1 MFSAGV
7 NAMIHDTAAPTREQL
22 ETRLRQQSM
31 LADFGRR
38 ALTTDD
44 LDVLLE
50 EAVVLA
56 AEGLDTD
63 MSKVMELA
71 PEGDILRLRAGV
83 GWKPGWVG
91 SATAGTDT
99 RSASGYALKMA
110 APVTSEDVNSDPR
123 FDPEE
128 IVRAH
133 GVISSAN
140 VIIRGRGEPF
150 GTLQVDSTTR
160 RRFTE
165 HDVDFLQGFANLLG
179 AAIDRLEATRML
191 AAAAE
196 ERAVLLRELQH
207 RVKNNLQSITSLLN
221 MQLRR
226 ADNPE
231 VRHHLEVILSRVETL
246 RMVHTQLYLA
256 DYTGRLDLSGY
267 LRELATNLVRFL
279 ASQPS
284 SIELDLR
291 LDEEVMVSADVAVPL
306 GLLVNEF
313 LANSLEHAFP
323 EGRGTITVCLD
334 AVVAGYA
341 RLMLADDG
349 VGMPERRSEQPARA
363 RGFGLT
369 LIPMLA
375 QQINGQFR
383 WDRTKGTRAT
393 LIFPV

>member
-1 MFSAGV
+1 M
-7 NAMIHDTAAPTREQL
+7 MHDTLPATRDQL
-22 ETRLRQQSM
+22 EARLRQQAM

-44 LDVLLE
+44 LDVLLRE
-50 EAVVLA
+50 TAVLVA
-56 AEGLDTD
+56 QGLGTE
-63 MSKVMELA
+63 MSKVMELV
-71 PEGDILRLRAGV
+71 PERDVLLLKAGV

-91 SATAGTDT
+91 TAMAGTDT
-99 RSASGYALKMA
+99 RSAAGYTLKMGS
-110 APVTSEDVNSDPR
+110 PTISEDVASDPR

-128 IVRAH
+128 IVREH

-160 RRFTE
+160 QRFTG
-165 HDVDFLQGFANLLG
+165 HDIDFLQGFANLLG
-179 AAIDRLEATRML
+179 AAIDRLEATRLL

-207 RVKNNLQSITSLLN
+207 RVKNNLQTITSLLN

-231 VRHHLEVILSRVETL
+231 VRHHLEILLSRVESL

-279 ASQPS
+279 ATQHN
-284 SIELDLR
+284 SIQLDLR
-291 LDEEVMVSADVAVPL
+291 LDEEIVVSADVAVPL

-323 EGRGTITVCLD
+323 GGRGTITVCLD
-334 AVVAGYA
+334 AGVASYA

-349 VGMPERRSEQPARA
+349 VGLPERSSEQPAKG
-363 RGFGLT
+363 RGFGLS

-383 WDRTKGTRAT
+383 WDRVKGTRAT

>member
-1 MFSAGV
+1 
-7 NAMIHDTAAPTREQL
+7 MIHDTTPPTGEQL
-22 ETRLRQQSM
+22 EARLRQQSM

-38 ALTTDD
+38 ALTADD
-44 LDVLLE
+44 LDVLLM
-50 EAVVLA
+50 EAAVLA
-56 AEGLDTD
+56 AQGLDTD

-71 PEGDILRLRAGV
+71 PGGDILRLRAGV

-91 SATAGTDT
+91 TATAGTDT
-99 RSASGYALKMA
+99 RSAAGYALKMA
-110 APVTSEDVNSDPR
+110 SPVISEDATSDPR

-128 IVRAH
+128 IVLEH
-133 GVISSAN
+133 GVVSSAN

-160 RRFTE
+160 RRFNG
-165 HDVDFLQGFANLLG
+165 HDIDFLQGFANLLG
-179 AAIDRLEATRML
+179 AAIDRLEANRLL
-191 AAAAE
+191 ADAAE

-207 RVKNNLQSITSLLN
+207 RVKNNLQTITSLLN

-226 ADNPE
+226 TDNPE
-231 VRHHLEVILSRVETL
+231 VRHHLEILLSRIESL

-256 DYTGRLDLSGY
+256 DYTGRLDLCGY
-267 LRELATNLVRFL
+267 LGELATNLVRFL
-279 ASQPS
+279 ASQS
-284 SIELDLR
+284 DSIKLDLR
-291 LDEEVMVSADVAVPL
+291 LDEEVVVSADVAVPL

-334 AVVAGYA
+334 EVVAGYA

-349 VGMPERRSEQPARA
+349 VGLRERPSEQPARE
-363 RGFGLT
+363 RGFGLS

-383 WDRTKGTRAT
+383 WDHAKGTRAT

>member
-1 MFSAGV
+1 
-7 NAMIHDTAAPTREQL
+7 MIHDTTPPTREQL
-22 ETRLRQQSM
+22 EARLRQQSM

-50 EAVVLA
+50 EAAVLA
-56 AEGLDTD
+56 AQGLDTD
-63 MSKVMELA
+63 MSKVLELA
-71 PEGDILRLRAGV
+71 PSGDILRLRAGV

-91 SATAGTDT
+91 TATTGTDT
-99 RSASGYALKMA
+99 RSAAGYALKMGS
-110 APVTSEDVNSDPR
+110 PVTSEDVTSDPR

-128 IVRAH
+128 IVREH
-133 GVISSAN
+133 GIVSSAN

-160 RRFTE
+160 RRFTG

-179 AAIDRLEATRML
+179 AAIDRLEATRLL
-191 AAAAE
+191 ADAAE

-207 RVKNNLQSITSLLN
+207 RVKNNLQVITSLVN

-226 ADNPE
+226 AGDAE
-231 VRHHLEVILSRVETL
+231 VRRQLEIILSRIETL

-267 LRELATNLVRFL
+267 LGELATNLVRFL
-279 ASQPS
+279 ASQPD
-284 SIELDLR
+284 SIQLDLR
-291 LDEEVMVSADVAVPL
+291 LEEVVVGADVAVPL

-323 EGRGTITVCLD
+323 KGRGTITVCLE
-334 AVVAGYA
+334 AVIAGHA
-341 RLMLADDG
+341 RLVLADNG
-349 VGMPERRSEQPARA
+349 VGLPGRPSEQPAPPEQSISE
-363 RGFGLT
+363 RGFGLS

-375 QQINGQFR
+375 QQIDAQFR
-383 WDRTKGTRAT
+383 WDHADGTRAT

>member
-1 MFSAGV
+1 
-7 NAMIHDTAAPTREQL
+7 MIHETTPPTREQL
-22 ETRLRQQSM
+22 EARLRQQSM

-50 EAVVLA
+50 EAAVLA
-56 AEGLDTD
+56 AQGLDTD
-63 MSKVMELA
+63 MSKVLELA
-71 PEGDILRLRAGV
+71 PAGDILRLRAGV

-91 SATAGTDT
+91 TATTGTDT
-99 RSASGYALKMA
+99 RSAAGYALKMA
-110 APVTSEDVNSDPR
+110 SPVISEDVASDPR

-128 IVRAH
+128 IAREH

-160 RRFTE
+160 RHFTE
-165 HDVDFLQGFANLLG
+165 HDVDFLQGFANLLV
-179 AAIDRLEATRML
+179 AAIDRLEATRLL

-196 ERAVLLRELQH
+196 ERAVLLRELQD
-207 RVKNNLQSITSLLN
+207 RVKNNLQKITRLLN

-226 ADNPE
+226 ANNPE
-231 VRHHLEVILSRVETL
+231 VRHHLEILLSRVETL

-284 SIELDLR
+284 SIQLDLR
-291 LDEEVMVSADVAVPL
+291 LDEEVVVSADVAVPL

-323 EGRGTITVCLD
+323 EGHGTITVCLE
-334 AVVAGYA
+334 AVIAGHA
-341 RLMLADDG
+341 RLVLADNG
-349 VGMPERRSEQPARA
+349 VGLPGRPSEQPAPPEQSVSE
-363 RGFGLT
+363 RGFGLS

-375 QQINGQFR
+375 QQ
-383 WDRTKGTRAT
+383 
-393 LIFPV
+393 

>member
-1 MFSAGV
+1 MT
-7 NAMIHDTAAPTREQL
+7 HDTTSPTREQL
-22 ETRLRQQSM
+22 EARLRQQSM

-38 ALTTDD
+38 ALTTDN

-50 EAVVLA
+50 EAAVLA
-56 AEGLDTD
+56 AQGLDTA
-63 MSKVMELA
+63 MSKVMELT
-71 PEGDILRLRAGV
+71 PEGKMLRVRAGV

-91 SATAGTDT
+91 SATVGTDT
-99 RSASGYALKMA
+99 RSAAGYALKMA
-110 APVTSEDVNSDPR
+110 SPITSEDVTSDPR

-128 IVRAH
+128 IVREH
-133 GVISSAN
+133 GVVSSAN

-150 GTLQVDSTTR
+150 GTLQVDTTTC
-160 RRFTE
+160 RRFTG
-165 HDVDFLQGFANLLG
+165 HDIDFLQGFANLLG
-179 AAIDRLEATRML
+179 AAIDRLEANRLL
-191 AAAAE
+191 ANAAE

-207 RVKNNLQSITSLLN
+207 RVKNNLQTITSLLN

-231 VRHHLEVILSRVETL
+231 VRHHLEILLSRIETL

-267 LRELATNLVRFL
+267 LGELATNLVRFL
-279 ASQPS
+279 ASQPD
-284 SIELDLR
+284 SIHLDLR
-291 LDEEVMVSADVAVPL
+291 LEEEVVVGADLAVPL

-334 AVVAGYA
+334 AVIAGYA

-349 VGMPERRSEQPARA
+349 VGLQKRPSEQPARG
-363 RGFGLT
+363 RGFGLS

-383 WDRTKGTRAT
+383 WDHAKGTRAT

>member
-1 MFSAGV
+1 
-7 NAMIHDTAAPTREQL
+7 MIHDTTPPTREQL
-22 ETRLRQQSM
+22 EARLRQQSM

-50 EAVVLA
+50 EAAVLA
-56 AEGLDTD
+56 VEGLDVD

-71 PEGDILRLRAGV
+71 SEGDILRLRAGV
-83 GWKPGWVG
+83 GWRPGWVG
-91 SATAGTDT
+91 IATAGTDT

-128 IVRAH
+128 IVREH
-133 GVISSAN
+133 GVVSSAN

-160 RRFTE
+160 RHFTE

-179 AAIDRLEATRML
+179 AAIDRLEATRLL

-196 ERAVLLRELQH
+196 ERAVLLREVQH

-231 VRHHLEVILSRVETL
+231 VRHHLEIILSRVETL

-279 ASQPS
+279 SSQPS
-284 SIELDLR
+284 SIKLDLR

-323 EGRGTITVCLD
+323 EARGTITVCLD
-334 AVVAGYA
+334 AVVSGYA

-349 VGMPERRSEQPARA
+349 IGMPERPSEQPARA
-363 RGFGLT
+363 RGFGLI

-383 WDRTKGTRAT
+383 WDRAKGTRAT